1 MTRAQ
6 HALWMA
12 PVAAFAVAATWA
24 LRTFDP
30 NQSGSP
36 FLGCVFFKLTG
47 LYCPGCGGTRAM
59 HALVHFDLPTAFG
72 MNPLLFVAAPL
83 LGLLALRVA
92 DALPAGVAHA
102 TRFVA
107 NGWFWGALVV
117 GFGVLRNL
125 PWAPV
130 AWMAPG

>member
-1 MTRAQ
+1 
-6 HALWMA
+6 
-12 PVAAFAVAATWA
+12 
-24 LRTFDP
+24 
-30 NQSGSP
+30 
-36 FLGCVFFKLTG
+36 
-47 LYCPGCGGTRAM
+47 M

-92 DALPAGVAHA
+92 DALPTGVAHA
-102 TRFVA
+102 TRLVA

-125 PWAPV
+125 RWAPV